1 MRSPSLVFVILA
13 VAAAAIVL
21 GALLL
26 RRAPVPPSRGRV
38 AAGWLVLL
46 AGIAATGL
54 LALAQLTGRMGYQLL
69 WFHAPT
75 FYLSAA
81 ILAAT
86 AWWWVRRPA
95 TRFVRLGIP
104 ALGILGLA
112 ALLGVARTD
121 GRSAPLSMLVPTL
134 GHRAPPLSFYDDQ
147 GRRRELAEFRGKV
160 VLVNF
165 WATWCGPCRLEMPM
179 LSKQQSQHAG
189 SGFVVLYISLEDAA
203 VLDAFYREHRYDGIQ
218 GRLAAAAPYY
228 DAGRFYPL
236 SYLID
241 REGRVAHRWSGRPAE
256 SWLENAILEQLGEKL
271 G

>member
-1 MRSPSLVFVILA
+1 MKSPTLLLA
-13 VAAAAIVL
+13 LLAGAAAAIVI

-26 RRAPVPPSRGRV
+26 RRADRSRSRAWA

-46 AGIAATGL
+46 PGIAVTGL

-69 WFHAPT
+69 WFHSPT

-86 AWWWVRRPA
+86 STWWVRRPT
-95 TRFVRLGIP
+95 TRFVRFGIP
-104 ALGILGLA
+104 ALAVLGLA
-112 ALLGVARTD
+112 ALLGLARSD

-134 GHRAPPLSFYDDQ
+134 GHSAPPLVFYDGQ

-165 WATWCGPCRLEMPM
+165 WASWCGPCRQEMPM
-179 LSKQQSQHAG
+179 LSKQQSRHAG
-189 SGFVVLYISLEDAA
+189 NGFVVLYISLEDPD
-203 VLDAFYREHRYDGIQ
+203 VVDAFYREHRYDGIQ

-241 REGRVAHRWSGRPAE
+241 REGRVAHRWSGRPSE
-256 SWLENAILEQLGEKL
+256 SWLENAIREQLG
-271 G
+271 

>member
-1 MRSPSLVFVILA
+1 MDSTTILVVLLG
-13 VAAAAIVL
+13 AAAAIAM

-26 RRAPVPPSRGRV
+26 RRAAIHPARAWSL
-38 AAGWLVLL
+38 AGWMLVLP
-46 AGIAATGL
+46 GIAITAM
-54 LALAQLTGRMGYQLL
+54 LALAQLMGRLGYALL
-69 WFHAPT
+69 WFHSPT

-86 AWWWVRRPA
+86 AWWWIRRPA
-95 TRFVRLGIP
+95 TRFVRFGIP
-104 ALGILGLA
+104 SLTILFLAAMLGLA
-112 ALLGVARTD
+112 RSD
-121 GRSAPLSMLVPTL
+121 GRSAPLGMLLPTL
-134 GHRAPPLSFYDDQ
+134 GHSAPPLAFYDEQ
-147 GRRRELAEFRGKV
+147 GRRRELADFRGKV

-236 SYLID
+236 SYLIGRD
-241 REGRVAHRWSGRPAE
+241 GRVAHRWSGRPTE
-256 SWLENAILEQLGEKL
+256 SWLENAIREQLG
-271 G
+271 